1 MFSIRTVSVAIAIVV
16 CAGGFCMAQGAP
28 STAPGLPYSAEI
40 TGSAVQVRSGPGTN
54 YYPVAMLNR
63 GARVTVI
70 AVEPEWLG
78 IVPPEGCFSLIAEQ
92 YVDRDRD
99 PSVGIVNGDRV
110 NVRAAP
116 MTSSQPYARQIQLS
130 KGARVRL
137 TGESDKGFLRIA
149 PPEGAKVWISGE
161 FARPV
166 GGAALVPQT
175 QAAVAPA
182 PREPQTRPA
191 VAEPSAAAPV
201 VEAPVSQP
209 VVVTRRVEP
218 PSMPPAEWEARS
230 KELRS
235 RLETLEAQYRHEL
248 GKPMFT
254 RSLSPLLE
262 QYRSL
267 AEQKV
272 DEYTRYFAQSRITQ
286 IEELVASIDSVRKAY
301 DVRSTVDEERGR
313 FASER
318 DKLKTVH
325 IRTEEKFA
333 ARGELRESAI
343 YTSPVGPRRLRLIDP
358 SLDTTRT
365 VCYVEIPRDSGID
378 VDQYLGR
385 VVGVRA
391 KTKRLKTDSIDP
403 VPILIAEE
411 LVPLERVGQAPP
423 ATAPAATGP
432 STQPGDES

>member
-1 MFSIRTVSVAIAIVV
+1 MFSRRTVPVVIVV
-16 CAGGFCMAQGAP
+16 AVCAEVLCTAQEAP
-28 STAPGLPYSAEI
+28 STPPGLPYAAEI
-40 TGSAVQVRSGPGTN
+40 TGSAVQVRSGPSTN
-54 YYPVAMLNR
+54 YYPVATLSR

-70 AVEPEWLG
+70 AVESDWLG
-78 IVPPEGCFSLIAEQ
+78 IVPPEGCFSLVKDT

-99 PSVGIVNGDRV
+99 PAIGIINGDRV
-110 NVRAAP
+110 NVRVGST
-116 MTSSQPYARQIQLS
+116 MSSQKYAIQLQLS
-130 KGARVRL
+130 KGAQVKL
-137 TGESDKGFLRIA
+137 TGESDEGFVRIA
-149 PPEGAKVWISGE
+149 PPEGAKVWISTQY
-161 FARPV
+161 ARPV
-166 GGAALVPQT
+166 GGAAPAPQT

-182 PREPQTRPA
+182 PAEPQTRPA

-201 VEAPVSQP
+201 VEAPASQP

-218 PSMPPAEWEARS
+218 PSLPPAEWETRS

-235 RLETLEAQYRHEL
+235 RLETLEARYRHEM

-254 RSLSPLLE
+254 RNLSPLLE
-262 QYRSL
+262 QYRPL

-286 IEELVASIDSVRKAY
+286 IEELAASIDSVRKAY
-301 DVRSTVDEERGR
+301 DLRSTVDEERGR

-403 VPILIAEE
+403 VPILVAEE
-411 LVPLERVGQAPP
+411 LVLLEP
-423 ATAPAATGP
+423 AGRGPSTAPAATGP
-432 STQPGDES
+432 STRPGDKP